1 LEDEGLWVSDG
12 TEDGT
17 YMMGSGL
24 LVSDWIP
31 YATRYGNGRYR
42 IEGEMINIYFVLD
55 SAGYFDVEDVIPRD
69 IEVLRGQALSTNG
82 RYVSGVLYL
91 NNVTRTEIDLTEE
104 VGVFT
109 WDSLANYTPEKPKN
123 KKKAGIGKRKII
135 TD

>member
-1 LEDEGLWVSDG
+1 MEDEGLWVSDG

-31 YATRYGNGRYR
+31 YTTRYGNGRYR
-42 IEGEMINIYFVLD
+42 IEGEMINIHFVLD

-69 IEVLRGQALSTNG
+69 IEVLRGQKLVAANG
-82 RYVSGVLYL
+82 LYVSGVLYL
-91 NNVTRTEIDLTEE
+91 KNMTRTVIDLT
-104 VGVFT
+104 
-109 WDSLANYTPEKPKN
+109 TPPEPKPKPS
-123 KKKAGIGKRKII
+123 KKIPSVGKRKII

>member
-1 LEDEGLWVSDG
+1 MEDEGLWVSDG

-31 YATRYGNGRYR
+31 YTTRYGNGQYR
-42 IEGEMINIYFVLD
+42 RIGDMVNIQFVLD

-69 IEVLRGQALSTNG
+69 IEVLRGQKLVAANG
-82 RYVSGVLYL
+82 IYVSGVLYL
-91 NNVTRTEIDLTEE
+91 SNVTRTEIDLTEE

-109 WDSLANYTPEKPKN
+109 ATPPEKPKN